1 MMPLAPNITWCAAE
15 SDSVPG
21 STWVSSGLSVST
33 PIVLIPSD
41 MISSDLAGQVNNH
54 GRTKHRDGCDVVSVG
69 LDGQERAASKARFA
83 RIYLWVCE
91 RSTYSSGPWQ
101 IGLKESAAARLGKDR
116 GVTRTRDAPRG
127 WAL

>member
-1 MMPLAPNITWCAAE
+1 MTPLAPNITWCAAE

-54 GRTKHRDGCDVVSVG
+54 GRTKHRDGCDVVSKVF
-69 LDGQERAASKARFA
+69 AAN
-83 RIYLWVCE
+83 VE
-91 RSTYSSGPWQ
+91 GSGESIAEPHEQ
-101 IGLKESAAARLGKDR
+101 HVVIGTS
-116 GVTRTRDAPRG
+116 
-127 WAL
+127 